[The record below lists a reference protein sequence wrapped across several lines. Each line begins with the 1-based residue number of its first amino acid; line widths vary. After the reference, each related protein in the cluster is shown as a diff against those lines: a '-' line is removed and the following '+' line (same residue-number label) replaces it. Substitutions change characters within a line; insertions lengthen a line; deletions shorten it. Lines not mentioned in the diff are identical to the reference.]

1 MGTRERRDR
10 SNQIDKALRVSFL
23 ECASKYLSKPELVSL
38 AAVGGYGRGELSPAS
53 DLDLLILH
61 TGSEKPEVISEFVNA
76 FLYPLWDQ
84 GRAIDHAV
92 RTRSETR
99 EIANEDIRVAL
110 GLLDLRHIAGES
122 ELSNQVASDALE
134 NWRKGREKFLPK
146 LRKSIHERENR
157 AGELAFLL
165 EPDLKEARGGLRD
178 INALRAIEMSGAV
191 SISLARVAE
200 SEALL
205 SNVRDVLHGEN
216 FKSRDLLL
224 LTEQDRVASK
234 MEYANADALMLDIAK
249 AARAVDHL
257 MDSTWHRID
266 SNSGQ
271 SWLRR
276 RKNQK
281 IDQGLIILN
290 SEVTIEDGYDIA
302 NDSAIGLRAAAAAA
316 QRGLP
321 LSIDACVLLSEKFS
335 ALPNPWPKSVLNDL
349 VSLIGAGSSMIRV
362 FEALDQDGLIE
373 KWIPEWSHVRFLPQ
387 RNVLHRHTVDRHML
401 ETSVHAAALTRTVT
415 RPDLLLVAALFH
427 DIGKGFPEK
436 DHSDYG
442 EELIRPLAKRL
453 GFDEKDCDIIALLVR
468 EHLLLS
474 AVATRRDL
482 EDPATIEFVVEKIKD
497 PESLQ
502 LLHALSISDGEATGK
517 AAWSDWK
524 AGLVSTLVGKCLA
537 SMAGIKPVSQPELI
551 PTRSTDD
558 DISITILNSED
569 RSDSLDNIANA
580 LDNLDNIEIEII
592 ARDQTGLL
600 SAVAGLMTI
609 SRFNVRS
616 AKTRTTNEI
625 AVMRW
630 IVELDANAQLPSAE
644 KLTDQLRKALTGEL
658 DLGRKIEERI
668 ENYRKSPGIPTPPP
682 VVFAA
687 NDLATNATIIEVRM
701 HDRPGIL
708 FNVTRAIS
716 RFGVDIKSAI
726 VSTLGAEAF
735 DTLYVTDL
743 EGQPLTGERAQL
755 LATKVE
761 NILITHL

>member
-10 SNQIDKALRVSFL
+10 SNQIDKALRFSFL
-23 ECASKYLSKPELVSL
+23 ESANNYLENPELVSL

-61 TGSEKPEVISEFVNA
+61 NGSEKPGVISEFVNA

-110 GLLDLRHIAGES
+110 GLLDLRHVAGES
-122 ELSNQVASDALE
+122 ELSNQVSSDALE
-134 NWRKGREKFLPK
+134 NWRKNKDKFLPK

-157 AGELAFLL
+157 SGELAFLL

-191 SISLARVAE
+191 SVSLARVAE

-216 FKSRDLLL
+216 LKSRDLLL

-234 MEYANADALMLDIAK
+234 MNYANADALMLDVAK
-249 AARAVDHL
+249 AARAVDYL

-266 SNSGQ
+266 SNGGK

-276 RKNQK
+276 KKNQK
-281 IDQGLIILN
+281 IDKGLVILD
-290 SEVTIEDGYDIA
+290 SEVTIENGYEISS
-302 NDSAIGLRAAAAAA
+302 DSAIGLRAAAAAA
-316 QRGLP
+316 QLGLP
-321 LSIDACVLLSEKFS
+321 LSIDACILLAEKFS
-335 ALPNPWPKSVLNDL
+335 ALPNPWPKPALNDL

-362 FEALDQDGLIE
+362 FEALDQEGLIE

-401 ETSVHAAALTRTVT
+401 ETAVHAAALTRTVT

-427 DIGKGFPEK
+427 DIGKGFPDK

-442 EELIRPLAKRL
+442 EELIRPLASRL
-453 GFDEKDCDIIALLVR
+453 GFDEKDCDTIALLVK

-474 AVATRRDL
+474 AAATRRDL
-482 EDPATIEFVVEKIKD
+482 DDPATIEFVVEKIKE
-497 PESLQ
+497 PEALQ

-517 AAWSDWK
+517 SAWSEWK

-537 SMAGIKPVSQPELI
+537 AMAGVKAVSQPELI
-551 PTRSTDD
+551 PTRQAVE
-558 DISITILNSED
+558 DISITILNSEN
-569 RSDSLDNIANA
+569 SLDS
-580 LDNLDNIEIEII
+580 LDNIEIEII
-592 ARDQTGLL
+592 AKDQTGLL

-630 IVELDANAQLPSAE
+630 IVELDANAQMPSAE
-644 KLTDQLRKALTGEL
+644 KLTDQLKKALSGDL

-668 ENYRKSPGIPTPPP
+668 ENYRRYPGIPTPPP

>member
-10 SNQIDKALRVSFL
+10 SNQVDKALRVSFL
-23 ECASKYLSKPELVSL
+23 TCASQYLSKPELVSL
-38 AAVGGYGRGELSPAS
+38 TAVGGYGRGELSPAS

-61 TGSEKPEVISEFVNA
+61 NGSEKPQVIQDFVNA

-99 EIANEDIRVAL
+99 EIANEDVRVAL

-122 ELSNQVASDALE
+122 ELSNQVASDSLE
-134 NWRKGREKFLPK
+134 NWRKSREKYLRA

-157 AGELAFLL
+157 SGELAFLL

-191 SISLARVAE
+191 PVSLARVAE

-205 SNVRDVLHGEN
+205 SNVRDALHGEN
-216 FKSRDLLL
+216 LKARDQLL

-234 MEYANADALMLDIAK
+234 MNYSNADALMLDVAK
-249 AARAVDHL
+249 AARAVDYL

-266 SNSGQ
+266 SNDGQ

-281 IDQGLIILN
+281 IDQGLVIQN
-290 SEVTIEDGYDIA
+290 SEVTIEDGYDIST
-302 NDSAIGLRAAAAAA
+302 DSAIGLRAAAAAA

-321 LSIDACVLLSEKFS
+321 LSIDACVLLSEKFKS
-335 ALPNPWPKSVLNDL
+335 LSNPWPKPVLNDL
-349 VSLIGAGSSMIRV
+349 ISLIGAGRSMIRV

-401 ETSVHAAALTRTVT
+401 ETAVHAAALTRTVT
-415 RPDLLLVAALFH
+415 RPDLLLVSALFH
-427 DIGKGFPEK
+427 DIGKGFPNK
-436 DHSDYG
+436 DHSEYG
-442 EELIRPLAKRL
+442 EELIKPLAKRL
-453 GFDEKDCDIIALLVR
+453 GFDDKDCETIAILVR

-482 EDPATIEFVVEKIKD
+482 EDPATIDFVIEKIKD

-517 AAWSDWK
+517 SAWSDWK
-524 AGLVSTLVGKCLA
+524 AELVSTLVAKCLA
-537 SMAGIKPVSQPELI
+537 AMAGIKPVSQPDLI
-551 PTRSTDD
+551 PTGEIID
-558 DISITILNSED
+558 DIAIRFIGNQETTE
-569 RSDSLDNIANA
+569 
-580 LDNLDNIEIEII
+580 NIEIEII
-592 ARDQTGLL
+592 AKDQTGLL

-616 AKTRTTNEI
+616 AKTRTTNDI

-630 IVELDANAQLPSAE
+630 IVELDANAQLPTAE
-644 KLTDQLRKALTGEL
+644 KLTEQLKKALSGEL

-668 ENYRKSPGIPTPPP
+668 ANYRKYPGIPTPAPL
-682 VVFAA
+682 VFAA

>member
-1 MGTRERRDR
+1 VGTRERRDR

-23 ECASKYLSKPELVSL
+23 ECASKFLSKPELVSL

-157 AGELAFLL
+157 SGELAFLL

-178 INALRAIEMSGAV
+178 INALRAVEMSGAV

-216 FKSRDLLL
+216 LKARDLLL

-249 AARAVDHL
+249 AARAVDYL

-266 SNSGQ
+266 SISGQ

-281 IDQGLIILN
+281 FDQGLIILN

-401 ETSVHAAALTRTVT
+401 ETAVHAAALTRTVT

-453 GFDEKDCDIIALLVR
+453 GFDEKDCGTIALLVR

-482 EDPATIEFVVEKIKD
+482 EDPATIEFVVERIKD

-517 AAWSDWK
+517 SAWSDWK

-537 SMAGIKPVSQPELI
+537 SMAGIKPASQPDLI
-551 PTRSTDD
+551 PTKTITEDL
-558 DISITILNSED
+558 SITILSNENSAD
-569 RSDSLDNIANA
+569 A

-630 IVELDANAQLPSAE
+630 IVELDANAQLPSTE
-644 KLTDQLRKALTGEL
+644 KLTDQLKKALSGEL

-668 ENYRKSPGIPTPPP
+668 ENYRKFPGIPTPPP

-708 FNVTRAIS
+708 FSVTRAIS

>member
-23 ECASKYLSKPELVSL
+23 TCASQYLSKPELVSL
-38 AAVGGYGRGELSPAS
+38 TAVGGYGRGELSPAS

-61 TGSEKPEVISEFVNA
+61 NGSEKPQVISDFVNA

-99 EIANEDIRVAL
+99 EIANEDVRVAL

-134 NWRKGREKFLPK
+134 NWRKSREKYLRA

-157 AGELAFLL
+157 SGELAFLL

-191 SISLARVAE
+191 PVSLARVAE

-205 SNVRDVLHGEN
+205 SNVRDALHGEN
-216 FKSRDLLL
+216 LKARDQLL

-234 MEYANADALMLDIAK
+234 MNYSNADALMLDVAK
-249 AARAVDHL
+249 AARAVDYL

-266 SNSGQ
+266 SNDGQ

-281 IDQGLIILN
+281 IDQGLVIQN
-290 SEVTIEDGYDIA
+290 SEVTIEDGYDIST
-302 NDSAIGLRAAAAAA
+302 DSAIGLRAAAAAA

-321 LSIDACVLLSEKFS
+321 LSIDACVLLSEKFKS
-335 ALPNPWPKSVLNDL
+335 LSNPWPKPVLNDL
-349 VSLIGAGSSMIRV
+349 ISLIGAGRSMIRV

-401 ETSVHAAALTRTVT
+401 ETAVHAAALTRTVT
-415 RPDLLLVAALFH
+415 RPDLLLVSALFH
-427 DIGKGFPEK
+427 DIGKGFPNK
-436 DHSDYG
+436 DHSEYG
-442 EELIRPLAKRL
+442 EELIKPLAKRL
-453 GFDEKDCDIIALLVR
+453 GFDDKDCETIAILVR

-482 EDPATIEFVVEKIKD
+482 EDPATIGFVIEKIKD

-517 AAWSDWK
+517 SAWSDWK
-524 AGLVSTLVGKCLA
+524 AELVSTLVAKCLA
-537 SMAGIKPVSQPELI
+537 AMAGIKPVSQPDLI
-551 PTRSTDD
+551 PTGEIID
-558 DISITILNSED
+558 DIAIRFIGNQETTE
-569 RSDSLDNIANA
+569 
-580 LDNLDNIEIEII
+580 NIEIEII
-592 ARDQTGLL
+592 AKDQTGLL

-616 AKTRTTNEI
+616 AKTRTTNDI

-630 IVELDANAQLPSAE
+630 IVELDANAQLPTAE
-644 KLTDQLRKALTGEL
+644 KLTEQLKKALTGEL

-668 ENYRKSPGIPTPPP
+668 ANYRKYPGIPTPAPL
-682 VVFAA
+682 VFAA

>member
-10 SNQIDKALRVSFL
+10 SNKFDHELRVSFL
-23 ECASKYLSKPELVSL
+23 ECAEANLKKPKAVSL
-38 AAVGGYGRGELSPAS
+38 TAVGGYGRGELSPGS

-61 TGSEKPEVISEFVNA
+61 DGSEKSATLAEFVNA
-76 FLYPLWDQ
+76 FLYPLWN
-84 GRAIDHAV
+84 AKVSLDHSV
-92 RTRSETR
+92 RTRIETR
-99 EIANEDIRVAL
+99 DMAQEDIRVAL
-110 GLLDLRHIAGES
+110 GLLDIRLIAGNA
-122 ELSNQVASDALE
+122 ELAAAVAADAIE
-134 NWRKGREKFLPK
+134 DWRKSQDKYLPK
-146 LRKSIHERENR
+146 LRKSIQDREVR
-157 AGELAFLL
+157 SGELAFLL

-191 SISLARVAE
+191 AVSLARVAE

-205 SNVRDVLHGEN
+205 SNVRDVLHGDSS
-216 FKSRDLLL
+216 KARDQLL
-224 LTEQDRVASK
+224 LTEQDRVSAAMK
-234 MEYANADALMLDIAK
+234 YRDADALMLEVAK
-249 AARAVDHL
+249 AARAVDYL
-257 MDSTWHRID
+257 MDLTWHRID
-266 SNSGQ
+266 SLETKGWFRKSKAQ
-271 SWLRR
+271 SIE
-276 RKNQK
+276 K
-281 IDQGLIILN
+281 GLVILN
-290 SEVTIEDGYDIA
+290 SEVTIEKDHQIA
-302 NDSAIGLRAAAAAA
+302 KDPGIGLRAAATAA

-321 LSIDACVLLSEKFS
+321 LSIDACVLLSENFS
-335 ALPNPWPKSVLNDL
+335 PLPSPWPKHALDDL
-349 VSLIGAGSSMIRV
+349 VSLIGAGAPMIRV

-373 KWIPEWSHVRFLPQ
+373 KWIPEWSHMRFLPQ

-401 ETSVHAAALTRTVT
+401 ETAVHAAALTRTVN
-415 RPDLLLVAALFH
+415 RPDILLVAALFH
-427 DIGKGFPEK
+427 DIGKGFPGK
-436 DHSDYG
+436 DHSEYG
-442 EELIRPLAKRL
+442 EVLIRPLAQRL
-453 GFDEKDCDIIALLVR
+453 GFDEIDCEKIALLVR

-482 EDPATIEFVVEKIKD
+482 EDPATIQFVVEKIKE
-497 PESLQ
+497 PETLQ

-517 AAWSDWK
+517 SGWSDWK
-524 AGLVSTLVGKCLA
+524 AGLVSNLVYKCLA
-537 SMAGIKPVSQPELI
+537 VMSGVKPASQPDLLPVGRITEDL
-551 PTRSTDD
+551 T
-558 DISITILNSED
+558 ITILSNED
-569 RSDSLDNIANA
+569 NRED
-580 LDNLDNIEIEII
+580 IEIEII
-592 ARDQTGLL
+592 AKDQTGLL

-616 AKTRTTNEI
+616 AKTRTTDGV

-630 IVELDANAQLPSAE
+630 IVELDTNAPMPTAE
-644 KLTDQLRKALTGEL
+644 KLTDQLIKALSGEL

-668 ENYRKSPGIPTPPP
+668 DNYRRYPGIPTPPP

-708 FNVTRAIS
+708 FSVARAIS

-743 EGQPLTGERAQL
+743 SGQPLTGERAQL

>member
-23 ECASKYLSKPELVSL
+23 TCASQYLSKPELVSL
-38 AAVGGYGRGELSPAS
+38 TAVGGYGRGELSPAS

-61 TGSEKPEVISEFVNA
+61 NGSEKPQVIQDFVNA

-99 EIANEDIRVAL
+99 EIANEDVRVAL

-122 ELSNQVASDALE
+122 ELSDQVASDALE
-134 NWRKGREKFLPK
+134 NWRKNREKYLRA

-157 AGELAFLL
+157 SGELAFLL

-191 SISLARVAE
+191 PVSLARVAE

-205 SNVRDVLHGEN
+205 SNVRDALHGEN
-216 FKSRDLLL
+216 LKARDQLL

-234 MEYANADALMLDIAK
+234 MNYSNADALMLDVAK
-249 AARAVDHL
+249 AARAVDYL

-266 SNSGQ
+266 SNDGQ

-281 IDQGLIILN
+281 IDQGLVIQN
-290 SEVTIEDGYDIA
+290 SEVTIEDGYDIST
-302 NDSAIGLRAAAAAA
+302 DSAIGLRAAAAAA

-321 LSIDACVLLSEKFS
+321 LSIDACVLLSEKFTS
-335 ALPNPWPKSVLNDL
+335 LSNPWPKPVLNDL
-349 VSLIGAGSSMIRV
+349 ISLIGAGRSMIRV

-401 ETSVHAAALTRTVT
+401 ETAVHAAALTRTVT
-415 RPDLLLVAALFH
+415 RPDLLLVSALFH
-427 DIGKGFPEK
+427 DIGKGFPDK
-436 DHSDYG
+436 DHSEYG
-442 EELIRPLAKRL
+442 EELIKPLAKRL
-453 GFDEKDCDIIALLVR
+453 GFEEKDCDTIAILVR

-482 EDPATIEFVVEKIKD
+482 EDPATIGFVIEKIKD

-517 AAWSDWK
+517 SAWSDWK
-524 AGLVSTLVGKCLA
+524 AELVSTLVAKCLA
-537 SMAGIKPVSQPELI
+537 AMAGIKPVSQPDLI
-551 PTRSTDD
+551 PTGEIID
-558 DISITILNSED
+558 DIAIRFIGNQEPTE
-569 RSDSLDNIANA
+569 
-580 LDNLDNIEIEII
+580 NIEIEII
-592 ARDQTGLL
+592 AKDQTGLL

-616 AKTRTTNEI
+616 AKTRTTNDI

-630 IVELDANAQLPSAE
+630 IVELDANAQLPTAE
-644 KLTDQLRKALTGEL
+644 KLTEQLKKALSGEL

-668 ENYRKSPGIPTPPP
+668 ANYRKYPGIPTPAPL
-682 VVFAA
+682 VFAA

>member
-157 AGELAFLL
+157 SGELAFLL

-216 FKSRDLLL
+216 LKARDLLL

-249 AARAVDHL
+249 AARAVDYL

-401 ETSVHAAALTRTVT
+401 ETAVHAAALTRTVT

-442 EELIRPLAKRL
+442 EELITPLAKRL

-517 AAWSDWK
+517 SAWTEWK

-569 RSDSLDNIANA
+569 SSDS
-580 LDNLDNIEIEII
+580 LDNIEIEII
-592 ARDQTGLL
+592 AKDQTGLL

-616 AKTRTTNEI
+616 AKTRTINEI

-630 IVELDANAQLPSAE
+630 IVELDANAQMPSAE
-644 KLTDQLRKALTGEL
+644 KLTDQLKKALSGEL
-658 DLGRKIEERI
+658 DLGKKIEERI
-668 ENYRKSPGIPTPPP
+668 ENYRRYPGIPTPPP

>member
-23 ECASKYLSKPELVSL
+23 ESANKYLAKPELVSL

-61 TGSEKPEVISEFVNA
+61 SGSEKPEVISEFVNA

-110 GLLDLRHIAGES
+110 GLLDLRHVAGES

-134 NWRKGREKFLPK
+134 NWRKGRDKFLPK

-157 AGELAFLL
+157 SGELAFLL

-191 SISLARVAE
+191 SVSLARVAE

-216 FKSRDLLL
+216 LKSRDLLL

-234 MEYANADALMLDIAK
+234 MDYVNADALMLDIAK
-249 AARAVDHL
+249 AARAVDYL

-266 SNSGQ
+266 STQGQ
-271 SWLRR
+271 SWFSR
-276 RKNQK
+276 RKNQN
-281 IDQGLIILN
+281 IDQGLVILN
-290 SEVTIEDGYDIA
+290 SEVAIEDGYDISS
-302 NDSAIGLRAAAAAA
+302 DCAIGLRAAAAAA

-335 ALPNPWPKSVLNDL
+335 ALPDPWPKSVLNDL

-373 KWIPEWSHVRFLPQ
+373 KWIPEWSQVRFLPQ

-401 ETSVHAAALTRTVT
+401 ETAVHAAALTRTVT

-427 DIGKGFPEK
+427 DIGKGFPDK

-453 GFDEKDCDIIALLVR
+453 GFDEKDCDTIALLVK

-482 EDPATIEFVVEKIKD
+482 EDPATIEYVVEKIKE

-517 AAWSDWK
+517 SAWSDWK
-524 AGLVSTLVGKCLA
+524 AGLVSTLVSKCLA
-537 SMAGIKPVSQPELI
+537 AMAGIKPASQPELV
-551 PTRSTDD
+551 PTGSLED
-558 DISITILNSED
+558 DISITILKNEDNSA
-569 RSDSLDNIANA
+569 S
-580 LDNLDNIEIEII
+580 LDNIEIEIV
-592 ARDQTGLL
+592 AKDQTGLL

-616 AKTRTTNEI
+616 AKTRTINEI

-630 IVELDANAQLPSAE
+630 IVELDANAELPSAE
-644 KLTDQLRKALTGEL
+644 KLTEQLKKALSGEL

-668 ENYRKSPGIPTPPP
+668 DNYRKFPGIPTPPP

>member
-1 MGTRERRDR
+1 VGTRERRDR

-23 ECASKYLSKPELVSL
+23 ECASKFLSKPELVSL

-61 TGSEKPEVISEFVNA
+61 TGSEKPEVISEFINA

-134 NWRKGREKFLPK
+134 NWRKGRERFLPK

-157 AGELAFLL
+157 SGELAFLL

-178 INALRAIEMSGAV
+178 INALRAVEMSGAV

-216 FKSRDLLL
+216 LKARDLLL

-249 AARAVDHL
+249 AARAVDYL

-266 SNSGQ
+266 SISGQ

-281 IDQGLIILN
+281 FDQGLVILN

-401 ETSVHAAALTRTVT
+401 ETAVHAAALTRTVT

-453 GFDEKDCDIIALLVR
+453 GFDEKDCGTIALLVR

-482 EDPATIEFVVEKIKD
+482 EDPATIEFVVERIKD

-517 AAWSDWK
+517 SAWSDWK

-537 SMAGIKPVSQPELI
+537 SMAGIKPASQPDLI
-551 PTRSTDD
+551 PTKTITE
-558 DISITILNSED
+558 DISITILSHQNSTD
-569 RSDSLDNIANA
+569 A
-580 LDNLDNIEIEII
+580 LVNLDNIEIEII

-644 KLTDQLRKALTGEL
+644 KLTDQLKKALSGEL

-708 FNVTRAIS
+708 FSVTRAIS

>member
-10 SNQIDKALRVSFL
+10 SNQIDKALRVLFL
-23 ECASKYLSKPELVSL
+23 ESANKYLAKPELVSL

-61 TGSEKPEVISEFVNA
+61 SGSEKPEVISEFVNA

-110 GLLDLRHIAGES
+110 GLLDLRHVAGES

-134 NWRKGREKFLPK
+134 NWRKGRDKFLPK

-157 AGELAFLL
+157 SGELAFLL

-191 SISLARVAE
+191 SVSLARVAE

-216 FKSRDLLL
+216 LKSRDLLL

-234 MEYANADALMLDIAK
+234 MDYVNADALMLDIAK
-249 AARAVDHL
+249 AARAVDYL

-266 SNSGQ
+266 STQGQ
-271 SWLRR
+271 SWFSR
-276 RKNQK
+276 RKNQN
-281 IDQGLIILN
+281 IDQGLVILN
-290 SEVTIEDGYDIA
+290 SEVAIEDGYDISS
-302 NDSAIGLRAAAAAA
+302 DCAIGLRAAAAAA

-321 LSIDACVLLSEKFS
+321 LSIDACVLLSQKFS
-335 ALPNPWPKSVLNDL
+335 ALPDPWPKSVLNDL

-373 KWIPEWSHVRFLPQ
+373 KWIPEWSQVRFLPQ

-401 ETSVHAAALTRTVT
+401 ETAVHAAALTRTVT

-427 DIGKGFPEK
+427 DIGKGFPNK

-453 GFDEKDCDIIALLVR
+453 GFEEKDCDTIALLVK

-482 EDPATIEFVVEKIKD
+482 EDPATIEYVVEKIKE

-517 AAWSDWK
+517 SAWSDWK
-524 AGLVSTLVGKCLA
+524 AGLVSTLVSKCLA
-537 SMAGIKPVSQPELI
+537 AMAGIKPASQPELV
-551 PTRSTDD
+551 PTGSLED
-558 DISITILNSED
+558 DISITILKNED
-569 RSDSLDNIANA
+569 NSDS
-580 LDNLDNIEIEII
+580 LDNIEIEIV
-592 ARDQTGLL
+592 AKDQTGLL

-630 IVELDANAQLPSAE
+630 IVELDANAELPSAE
-644 KLTDQLRKALTGEL
+644 KLTEQLKKALSGEL

-668 ENYRKSPGIPTPPP
+668 DNYRKFPGIPTPPP

>member
-10 SNQIDKALRVSFL
+10 SNQFDKALRVSFL
-23 ECASKYLSKPELVSL
+23 TCASQYLSKPELVSL
-38 AAVGGYGRGELSPAS
+38 TAVGGYGRGELSPAS

-61 TGSEKPEVISEFVNA
+61 NGSEKPQVISDFVNA

-99 EIANEDIRVAL
+99 EIANEDVRVAL

-134 NWRKGREKFLPK
+134 NWRKSREKYLRA

-157 AGELAFLL
+157 SGELAFLL

-191 SISLARVAE
+191 PVSLARVAE

-205 SNVRDVLHGEN
+205 SNVRDALHGEN
-216 FKSRDLLL
+216 LKARDQLL

-234 MEYANADALMLDIAK
+234 MNYSNADALMLDVAK
-249 AARAVDHL
+249 AARAVDYL

-266 SNSGQ
+266 SNNGQ
-271 SWLRR
+271 SWRRR

-281 IDQGLIILN
+281 IDQGLVIQN
-290 SEVTIEDGYDIA
+290 SEVTIEDGYDIST
-302 NDSAIGLRAAAAAA
+302 DSAIGLRAAAAAA

-321 LSIDACVLLSEKFS
+321 LSIDACVLLSEKFKS
-335 ALPNPWPKSVLNDL
+335 LSNPWPKPVLNDL
-349 VSLIGAGSSMIRV
+349 ISLIGAGKSMIRV

-401 ETSVHAAALTRTVT
+401 ETAVHAAALTRTVT
-415 RPDLLLVAALFH
+415 RPDLLLVSALFH
-427 DIGKGFPEK
+427 DIGKGFPDK
-436 DHSDYG
+436 DHSEYG
-442 EELIRPLAKRL
+442 EELIKPLAKRL
-453 GFDEKDCDIIALLVR
+453 GFDDKDCETIAILVR

-482 EDPATIEFVVEKIKD
+482 EDPATIGFVIEKIKD

-517 AAWSDWK
+517 SAWSDWK
-524 AGLVSTLVGKCLA
+524 AELVSTLVAKCLA
-537 SMAGIKPVSQPELI
+537 AMAGIKPVSQPDLI
-551 PTRSTDD
+551 PTGEIID
-558 DISITILNSED
+558 DIAIRFIGNQETTE
-569 RSDSLDNIANA
+569 
-580 LDNLDNIEIEII
+580 NIEIEII
-592 ARDQTGLL
+592 AKDQTGLL

-616 AKTRTTNEI
+616 AKTRTTNDI

-630 IVELDANAQLPSAE
+630 IVELDANAQLPTAE
-644 KLTDQLRKALTGEL
+644 KLTEQLKKALSGEL

-668 ENYRKSPGIPTPPP
+668 ANYRKYPGIPTPAPL
-682 VVFAA
+682 VFAA

-743 EGQPLTGERAQL
+743 EGQPLSGERAQL

>member
-23 ECASKYLSKPELVSL
+23 DCASKYLAKPEIVSL

-61 TGSEKPEVISEFVNA
+61 NGSEKPLAISEFVSA

-99 EIANEDIRVAL
+99 EVAIEDIRVAL

-122 ELSNQVASDALE
+122 ELSNHVASDALE
-134 NWRKGREKFLPK
+134 NWRKGRDKFLPK
-146 LRKSIHERENR
+146 LRKSIQERENR
-157 AGELAFLL
+157 SGELAFLL

-178 INALRAIEMSGAV
+178 INALRAIEISGAISV
-191 SISLARVAE
+191 SLTRVAE

-205 SNVRDVLHGEN
+205 ANVRDVLHGDN
-216 FKSRDLLL
+216 LKARDLLL
-224 LTEQDRVASK
+224 LTEQDRVALI
-234 MEYANADALMLDIAK
+234 MGYADADALMLDVAK
-249 AARAVDHL
+249 AARAVVYL

-266 SNSGQ
+266 SKVGQ

-276 RKNQK
+276 RKDQK
-281 IDQGLIILN
+281 IDQGLVILN
-290 SEVTIEDGYDIA
+290 SEVTIEDGYDIS

-335 ALPNPWPKSVLNDL
+335 ALPDPWPKSVLNDL

-401 ETSVHAAALTRTVT
+401 ETAVHAAALTRTVT

-427 DIGKGFPEK
+427 DIGKGFPDK
-436 DHSDYG
+436 DHCNYG
-442 EELIRPLAKRL
+442 EELIRPLAERL
-453 GFDEKDCDIIALLVR
+453 GFDEKDCETIALLVK

-482 EDPATIEFVVEKIKD
+482 EDPATIGFVVEKIKE
-497 PESLQ
+497 PEALQ

-517 AAWSDWK
+517 SAWSDWK

-537 SMAGIKPVSQPELI
+537 AMAGIKPVSQPDLV
-551 PTRSTDD
+551 PTKKLVD
-558 DISITILNSED
+558 DISITILSSEN
-569 RSDSLDNIANA
+569 RAES
-580 LDNLDNIEIEII
+580 LDNIEIEII
-592 ARDQTGLL
+592 AKDQTGLL

-644 KLTDQLRKALTGEL
+644 KLTDQLKKALSGEL
-658 DLGRKIEERI
+658 DLGRKIEERN
-668 ENYRKSPGIPTPPP
+668 ENYRKHPGIPTPPP

>member
-1 MGTRERRDR
+1 VGTRERRDR

-23 ECASKYLSKPELVSL
+23 DCASKYLTKPELVSL

-61 TGSEKPEVISEFVNA
+61 NGSEKPQAISEFINA

-99 EIANEDIRVAL
+99 EVANEDIRVAL

-122 ELSNQVASDALE
+122 ELSNQVAADALE
-134 NWRKGREKFLPK
+134 NWRKSREKFLPK
-146 LRKSIHERENR
+146 LRKSIQERENR
-157 AGELAFLL
+157 SGELAFLL

-178 INALRAIEMSGAV
+178 INALRAIEISGAISV
-191 SISLARVAE
+191 SLTRVAE

-205 SNVRDVLHGEN
+205 ANVRDVLHGDN
-216 FKSRDLLL
+216 LRARDLLL
-224 LTEQDRVASK
+224 LTEQDRVASV
-234 MEYANADALMLDIAK
+234 MGYADADALMLDVAK
-249 AARAVDHL
+249 AARAVDYL
-257 MDSTWHRID
+257 MDLTWHRID
-266 SNSGQ
+266 SKGGQ

-276 RKNQK
+276 RKDQK
-281 IDQGLIILN
+281 IDQGLVILN
-290 SEVTIEDGYDIA
+290 SEVTIEDGYDIS

-335 ALPNPWPKSVLNDL
+335 SLPNPWPKSVLNDL
-349 VSLIGAGSSMIRV
+349 VSLIGAGSPMIRV

-401 ETSVHAAALTRTVT
+401 ETAVHAAALTRTVT

-436 DHSDYG
+436 DHCDYG

-453 GFDEKDCDIIALLVR
+453 GFDEKDCETIALLVK

-482 EDPATIEFVVEKIKD
+482 EDPATIGFVVEKIQE
-497 PESLQ
+497 PEALQ

-517 AAWSDWK
+517 SAWSDWK

-537 SMAGIKPVSQPELI
+537 AMAGIKPVSQPDLV
-551 PTRSTDD
+551 PTKSLVD
-558 DISITILNSED
+558 DISITILSNE
-569 RSDSLDNIANA
+569 NNA
-580 LDNLDNIEIEII
+580 ESLDNIEIEII
-592 ARDQTGLL
+592 AKDQTGLL

-644 KLTDQLRKALTGEL
+644 KLTDQLKKALSGEL
-658 DLGRKIEERI
+658 DLGRKIEERN
-668 ENYRKSPGIPTPPP
+668 ENYRKHPGIPTPPP

>member
-1 MGTRERRDR
+1 VGTRERRDR

-23 ECASKYLSKPELVSL
+23 ESANKYLAKPELVSL

-61 TGSEKPEVISEFVNA
+61 SGSEKPEVISEFVNA

-99 EIANEDIRVAL
+99 EIANEDIRAAL
-110 GLLDLRHIAGES
+110 GLLDLRHVAGES

-134 NWRKGREKFLPK
+134 NWRKGRDKFLPK

-157 AGELAFLL
+157 SGELAFLL

-191 SISLARVAE
+191 SVSLARVAE

-216 FKSRDLLL
+216 LKSRDLLL

-234 MEYANADALMLDIAK
+234 MDYVNADALMLDIAK
-249 AARAVDHL
+249 AARAVDYL

-266 SNSGQ
+266 STQGQ
-271 SWLRR
+271 SWFSR
-276 RKNQK
+276 RKNQN
-281 IDQGLIILN
+281 IDQGLVILN
-290 SEVTIEDGYDIA
+290 SEVAIEDGYDITS
-302 NDSAIGLRAAAAAA
+302 DCAIGLRAAAAAA

-335 ALPNPWPKSVLNDL
+335 ALPDPWPKSVLNDL

-373 KWIPEWSHVRFLPQ
+373 KWIPEWSQVRFLPQ

-401 ETSVHAAALTRTVT
+401 ETAVHAAALTRTVT

-427 DIGKGFPEK
+427 DIGKGFPDK

-453 GFDEKDCDIIALLVR
+453 GFEEKDCDTIALLVK

-482 EDPATIEFVVEKIKD
+482 EDPATIEYVVEKIKE

-517 AAWSDWK
+517 SAWSDWK
-524 AGLVSTLVGKCLA
+524 AGLVSTLVSKCLA
-537 SMAGIKPVSQPELI
+537 AMAGIKPASQPELV
-551 PTRSTDD
+551 PTGSLED
-558 DISITILNSED
+558 DISITILKNED
-569 RSDSLDNIANA
+569 NSDS
-580 LDNLDNIEIEII
+580 LDNIEIEII
-592 ARDQTGLL
+592 AKDQTGLL

-630 IVELDANAQLPSAE
+630 IVELDANAELPSAE
-644 KLTDQLRKALTGEL
+644 KLTEQLKKALSGEL

-668 ENYRKSPGIPTPPP
+668 DNYRKFPGIPTPPP

>member
-23 ECASKYLSKPELVSL
+23 ESANKYLAKPELVSL

-61 TGSEKPEVISEFVNA
+61 SGSEKPEVISEFVNA

-99 EIANEDIRVAL
+99 ELANEDIRVAL
-110 GLLDLRHIAGES
+110 GLLDLRHVAGES

-134 NWRKGREKFLPK
+134 NWRKGRDKFLPK

-157 AGELAFLL
+157 SGELAFLL

-191 SISLARVAE
+191 SVSLARVAE

-216 FKSRDLLL
+216 LKSRDLLL

-234 MEYANADALMLDIAK
+234 MDYVNADALMLDIAK
-249 AARAVDHL
+249 AARAVDYL

-266 SNSGQ
+266 STQGQ
-271 SWLRR
+271 SWFSR
-276 RKNQK
+276 RKNQN
-281 IDQGLIILN
+281 IDQGLVILN
-290 SEVTIEDGYDIA
+290 SEVAIEDGYDISS
-302 NDSAIGLRAAAAAA
+302 DCAIGLRAAAAAA

-335 ALPNPWPKSVLNDL
+335 ALPDPWPKSVLNDL

-373 KWIPEWSHVRFLPQ
+373 KWIPEWSQVRFLPQ

-401 ETSVHAAALTRTVT
+401 ETAVHAAALTRTVT

-427 DIGKGFPEK
+427 DIGKGFPDK

-453 GFDEKDCDIIALLVR
+453 GFEDKDCDTIALLVK

-482 EDPATIEFVVEKIKD
+482 EDPATIEYVVEKIKE

-517 AAWSDWK
+517 SAWSDWK
-524 AGLVSTLVGKCLA
+524 AGLVSTLVSKCLA
-537 SMAGIKPVSQPELI
+537 AMAGIKPVSQPELV
-551 PTRSTDD
+551 PTGSLED
-558 DISITILNSED
+558 DISITILKNED
-569 RSDSLDNIANA
+569 NSDS
-580 LDNLDNIEIEII
+580 LDNIEIEII
-592 ARDQTGLL
+592 AKDQTGLL

-630 IVELDANAQLPSAE
+630 IVELDANAELPSAE
-644 KLTDQLRKALTGEL
+644 KLTEQLKKALSGEL

-668 ENYRKSPGIPTPPP
+668 DNYRKFPGIPTPPP

-743 EGQPLTGERAQL
+743 DGQPLTGERAQL

>member
-23 ECASKYLSKPELVSL
+23 TCASQYLSKPELVSL
-38 AAVGGYGRGELSPAS
+38 TAVGGYGRGELSPAS

-61 TGSEKPEVISEFVNA
+61 NGSEKPQVISDFVNA
-76 FLYPLWDQ
+76 FLYPLWDK

-99 EIANEDIRVAL
+99 EIANEDVRVAL

-122 ELSNQVASDALE
+122 ELSNQVASDSLE
-134 NWRKGREKFLPK
+134 NWRKSREKYLRA

-157 AGELAFLL
+157 SGELAFLL

-191 SISLARVAE
+191 PVSLARVAE

-205 SNVRDVLHGEN
+205 SNVRDALHGEN
-216 FKSRDLLL
+216 LKARDQLL

-234 MEYANADALMLDIAK
+234 MNYSNADALMLDVAK
-249 AARAVDHL
+249 AARAVDYL

-266 SNSGQ
+266 SNNGQ
-271 SWLRR
+271 SWRRR

-281 IDQGLIILN
+281 IDQGLVIQN
-290 SEVTIEDGYDIA
+290 SEVTIEDGYDIST
-302 NDSAIGLRAAAAAA
+302 DSAIGLRAAAAAA

-321 LSIDACVLLSEKFS
+321 LSIDACVLLSEKFTS
-335 ALPNPWPKSVLNDL
+335 LSNPWPKPVLNDL
-349 VSLIGAGSSMIRV
+349 ISLIGAGRSMIRV

-401 ETSVHAAALTRTVT
+401 ETAVHAAALTRTVT
-415 RPDLLLVAALFH
+415 RPDLLLVSALFH
-427 DIGKGFPEK
+427 DIGKGFPNK
-436 DHSDYG
+436 DHSEYG
-442 EELIRPLAKRL
+442 EELIKPLAKRL
-453 GFDEKDCDIIALLVR
+453 GFDDKDCETIAILVR

-482 EDPATIEFVVEKIKD
+482 EDPATIGFVIEKIKD

-517 AAWSDWK
+517 SAWSDWK
-524 AGLVSTLVGKCLA
+524 GELVSTLVAKCLA
-537 SMAGIKPVSQPELI
+537 AMAGIKPVSQPDLI
-551 PTRSTDD
+551 PTGEIIDG
-558 DISITILNSED
+558 
-569 RSDSLDNIANA
+569 IAIRFIGNQETTE
-580 LDNLDNIEIEII
+580 NIEIEII
-592 ARDQTGLL
+592 AKDQTGLL

-616 AKTRTTNEI
+616 AKTRTTNDI

-630 IVELDANAQLPSAE
+630 IVELDANAQLPTAE
-644 KLTDQLRKALTGEL
+644 KLTEQLKKALSGEL

-668 ENYRKSPGIPTPPP
+668 ANYRKYPGIPTPAPL
-682 VVFAA
+682 VFAA

>member
-1 MGTRERRDR
+1 VGTRERRDR

-157 AGELAFLL
+157 SGELAFLL

-178 INALRAIEMSGAV
+178 INALRAVEMSGAV

-216 FKSRDLLL
+216 LKARDLLL

-249 AARAVDHL
+249 AARAVDYL

-266 SNSGQ
+266 SISGQ

-281 IDQGLIILN
+281 FDQGLVILN

-401 ETSVHAAALTRTVT
+401 ETAVHAAALTRTVT

-453 GFDEKDCDIIALLVR
+453 GFDEKDCGTIALLVR

-482 EDPATIEFVVEKIKD
+482 EDPATIEFVVERIKD

-517 AAWSDWK
+517 SAWSDWK

-537 SMAGIKPVSQPELI
+537 SMAGIKPASQPDLI
-551 PTRSTDD
+551 PTKTITEDL
-558 DISITILNSED
+558 SITILSNENSAD
-569 RSDSLDNIANA
+569 A

-644 KLTDQLRKALTGEL
+644 KLTDQLKKALSGEL

-708 FNVTRAIS
+708 FSVTRAIS

>member
-1 MGTRERRDR
+1 VGTRERRDR

-134 NWRKGREKFLPK
+134 NWRKGRERFLPK

-157 AGELAFLL
+157 SGELAFLL

-178 INALRAIEMSGAV
+178 INALRAVEMSGAV

-216 FKSRDLLL
+216 LKARDLLL

-249 AARAVDHL
+249 AARAVDYL

-266 SNSGQ
+266 SISGQ

-281 IDQGLIILN
+281 FDQGLVILN

-401 ETSVHAAALTRTVT
+401 ETAVHAAALTRTVT

-453 GFDEKDCDIIALLVR
+453 GFDEKDCGTIALLVR

-482 EDPATIEFVVEKIKD
+482 EDPATIEFVVERIKD

-517 AAWSDWK
+517 SAWSDWK

-537 SMAGIKPVSQPELI
+537 SMAGIKPASQPDLI
-551 PTRSTDD
+551 PTKTITEDL
-558 DISITILNSED
+558 SITILSNENSAD
-569 RSDSLDNIANA
+569 A

-630 IVELDANAQLPSAE
+630 IVELDANAQLPSTE
-644 KLTDQLRKALTGEL
+644 KLTDQLKKALSGEL

-668 ENYRKSPGIPTPPP
+668 ENYRKFPGIPTPPP

-708 FNVTRAIS
+708 FSVTRAIS

>member
-157 AGELAFLL
+157 SGELAFLL

-178 INALRAIEMSGAV
+178 INALRAIEMLGAV

-205 SNVRDVLHGEN
+205 SNVRDVLHGDN
-216 FKSRDLLL
+216 LKARDLLL

-234 MEYANADALMLDIAK
+234 MEYVNADALMLDIAK
-249 AARAVDHL
+249 AARAVDYL
-257 MDSTWHRID
+257 MDSTWHRIE

-281 IDQGLIILN
+281 IDQGLVILN

-302 NDSAIGLRAAAAAA
+302 NDSAVGLRAAAAAA

-401 ETSVHAAALTRTVT
+401 ETAVHAAALTRTVT

-517 AAWSDWK
+517 SAWSDWK

-569 RSDSLDNIANA
+569 SSDS
-580 LDNLDNIEIEII
+580 LDNIEIEII
-592 ARDQTGLL
+592 AKDQTGLL

-616 AKTRTTNEI
+616 AKTRTTNDI

-630 IVELDANAQLPSAE
+630 IVELDANAQMPSAE
-644 KLTDQLRKALTGEL
+644 KLTDQLKKALSGEL
-658 DLGRKIEERI
+658 DLGKKIEERI
-668 ENYRKSPGIPTPPP
+668 ENYRRYPGIPTPPP

>member
-10 SNQIDKALRVSFL
+10 SDQIDKALRVSFL
-23 ECASKYLSKPELVSL
+23 KCANEHLVKPNLVSL
-38 AAVGGYGRGELSPAS
+38 AAVGGYGRGELAPGS

-61 TGSEKPEVISEFVNA
+61 DGSEKPQLISDFVNS

-84 GRAIDHAV
+84 GRAVDHAT

-99 EIANEDIRVAL
+99 EISREDIRVAL
-110 GLLDLRHIAGES
+110 GLLDLRHIAGDS
-122 ELSNQVASDALE
+122 ELSNAVAVDAQE
-134 NWRKGREKFLPK
+134 SWRKDKDKFLPK
-146 LRKSIHERENR
+146 LRKSILDR
-157 AGELAFLL
+157 ASRSGELAFLL

-191 SISLARVAE
+191 PVSLARVAE
-200 SEALL
+200 SEALI
-205 SNVRDVLHGEN
+205 SNVRDVLHGESL
-216 FKSRDLLL
+216 KARDQLL
-224 LTEQDRVASK
+224 LTEQDRVASI
-234 MEYANADALMLDIAK
+234 MGFANADALMLEVAK
-249 AARAVDHL
+249 AARAVDYL

-266 SNSGQ
+266 SKKSKN
-271 SWLRR
+271 WF
-276 RKNQK
+276 RKTKSQN
-281 IDQGLIILN
+281 IDKGLIILN
-290 SEVTIEDGYDIA
+290 SEIA
-302 NDSAIGLRAAAAAA
+302 VEENYEISNDSAIGLRAAAIAA
-316 QRGLP
+316 QKGLP
-321 LSIDACVLLSEKFS
+321 LSIDACVLFSEQLSS
-335 ALPNPWPKSVLNDL
+335 LSNPWPKAVLNDL
-349 VSLIGAGSSMIRV
+349 VSLIGAGASMVRV

-401 ETSVHAAALTRTVT
+401 ETAVHAANLTRTVT
-415 RPDLLLVAALFH
+415 RPDLLLVSALFH
-427 DIGKGFPEK
+427 DIGKGFPNK
-436 DHSDYG
+436 DHSEYG
-442 EELIRPLAKRL
+442 EELIRPLVKRL
-453 GFDEKDCDIIALLVR
+453 GFDAKDCETIALLVR

-482 EDPATIEFVVEKIKD
+482 EDPATIAFVVEKIKD
-497 PESLQ
+497 PEALQ

-517 AAWSDWK
+517 AAWNDWR
-524 AGLVSTLVGKCLA
+524 AGLVTDLVTKCLA
-537 SMAGIKPVSQPELI
+537 AMAGIKPVSEPDLI
-551 PTRSTDD
+551 PRGAITE
-558 DISITILNSED
+558 DISIGFIENQ
-569 RSDSLDNIANA
+569 DSA
-580 LDNLDNIEIEII
+580 DNIEIEIV
-592 ARDQTGLL
+592 AKDQTGLL

-616 AKTRTTNEI
+616 AKTRTTDGI

-630 IVELDANAQLPSAE
+630 IVELDANTQLPPVE
-644 KLTDQLRKALTGEL
+644 KLTDQLKRALSGEL

-668 ENYRKSPGIPTPPP
+668 DNYRKYPGIPTPPP

-708 FNVTRAIS
+708 FSVTRAIS

-761 NILITHL
+761 NILITQL

>member
-205 SNVRDVLHGEN
+205 FNVRDVLHGEN
-216 FKSRDLLL
+216 LKSRDLLL

-249 AARAVDHL
+249 AARAVDYL

-401 ETSVHAAALTRTVT
+401 ETAVHAAALTRTVT

-453 GFDEKDCDIIALLVR
+453 GFDEKDCDTIALLVR

-517 AAWSDWK
+517 SAWTEWK

-537 SMAGIKPVSQPELI
+537 AMAGVKPVSQPELI

-569 RSDSLDNIANA
+569 SSDS
-580 LDNLDNIEIEII
+580 LDNIEIEII
-592 ARDQTGLL
+592 AKDQTGLL

-630 IVELDANAQLPSAE
+630 IVELDANAQMPSAE
-644 KLTDQLRKALTGEL
+644 KLTDQLKKALSGEL
-658 DLGRKIEERI
+658 DLGKKIEERI
-668 ENYRKSPGIPTPPP
+668 ENYRRYPGIPTPPP

>member
-23 ECASKYLSKPELVSL
+23 DCASKYLSKPELVSL

-61 TGSEKPEVISEFVNA
+61 TGSEKPEVILEFVNA

-157 AGELAFLL
+157 SGELAFLL

-216 FKSRDLLL
+216 LKARDLLL

-234 MEYANADALMLDIAK
+234 MEYANADALMLNIAK
-249 AARAVDHL
+249 AARAVDYL

-302 NDSAIGLRAAAAAA
+302 SDSAIGLRSAAAAA

-321 LSIDACVLLSEKFS
+321 LSIDACVLLSENFS

-373 KWIPEWSHVRFLPQ
+373 RWIPQWSHVRFLPQ

-401 ETSVHAAALTRTVT
+401 ETAVHAAALTRTVT

-453 GFDEKDCDIIALLVR
+453 GFDEKECETIALLVR

-482 EDPATIEFVVEKIKD
+482 EDPATIEYVVEKIKE
-497 PESLQ
+497 PEALQ

-517 AAWSDWK
+517 SAWTEWK

-537 SMAGIKPVSQPELI
+537 AMAGVKPVSQPELI

-569 RSDSLDNIANA
+569 SSDS
-580 LDNLDNIEIEII
+580 LDNIEIEII
-592 ARDQTGLL
+592 AKDQTGLL

-616 AKTRTTNEI
+616 AKTRTTNDI

-630 IVELDANAQLPSAE
+630 IVELDANAQMPSAE
-644 KLTDQLRKALTGEL
+644 KLTDQLKKALSGEL
-658 DLGRKIEERI
+658 DLGKKIEERI

>member
-23 ECASKYLSKPELVSL
+23 KCANDHLVKPELVSL
-38 AAVGGYGRGELSPAS
+38 TAVGGYGRGELAPAS

-61 TGSEKPEVISEFVNA
+61 NDSEKPQVISEFVNA

-84 GRAIDHAV
+84 GLAIDHSV

-99 EIANEDIRVAL
+99 EISNEDIRVAL
-110 GLLDLRHIAGES
+110 GLLDLRHIAGDS
-122 ELSNQVASDALE
+122 ELSNQVAADALE
-134 NWRKGREKFLPK
+134 NWRKSKDKFLPK
-146 LRKSIHERENR
+146 LRKSINERESR
-157 AGELAFLL
+157 FGELAFLL

-178 INALRAIEMSGAV
+178 INALRAIELSGAV
-191 SISLARVAE
+191 PISLARVAE
-200 SEALL
+200 SEALIA
-205 SNVRDVLHGEN
+205 NVRDVLHGEN
-216 FKSRDLLL
+216 PKSRDQLL
-224 LTEQDRVASK
+224 LTEQDRVSLALGFSD
-234 MEYANADALMLDIAK
+234 ADALMLEIAK
-249 AARAVDHL
+249 AARAVDYL
-257 MDSTWHRID
+257 MDLTWHRID
-266 SNSGQ
+266 SNDGA
-271 SWLRR
+271 SWFR
-276 RKNQK
+276 RKKNQS
-281 IDQGLIILN
+281 IDQGLVILN
-290 SEVTIEDGYDIA
+290 SEVTIEDGYDIS
-302 NDSAIGLRAAAAAA
+302 NDSAIGLRAASTAA

-321 LSIDACVLLSEKFS
+321 LSIDACVLLSEKFK
-335 ALPNPWPKSVLNDL
+335 ALPNPWPKSALNDL
-349 VSLIGAGSSMIRV
+349 VSLIGAGASMIRV
-362 FEALDQDGLIE
+362 FEALDQDGIIE

-401 ETSVHAAALTRTVT
+401 ETAVHAAALTRTVT
-415 RPDLLLVAALFH
+415 RPDLLLVSALFH
-427 DIGKGFPEK
+427 DIGKGFPNK
-436 DHSDYG
+436 DHSEYG
-442 EELIRPLAKRL
+442 EELIKPLAKRL
-453 GFDEKDCDIIALLVR
+453 GFEEKDCETIALLVR

-482 EDPATIEFVVEKIKD
+482 DDPATISFVVEKIKD

-517 AAWSDWK
+517 GAWSEWK
-524 AGLVSTLVGKCLA
+524 AGLVSTLVTKCLA
-537 SMAGIKPVSQPELI
+537 AMAGIKPVSQPDLV
-551 PTRSTDD
+551 PTQSITE
-558 DISITILNSED
+558 DISITILSNENS
-569 RSDSLDNIANA
+569 LGA
-580 LDNLDNIEIEII
+580 LDNIEIEIV
-592 ARDQTGLL
+592 AKDQTGLL

-630 IVELDANAQLPSAE
+630 VVELDANAQMPSAE
-644 KLTDQLRKALTGEL
+644 KLTEQLKRALSGEL

-668 ENYRKSPGIPTPPP
+668 ENYRKYPGIPTPPP

-687 NDLATNATIIEVRM
+687 NDLATNATIVEVRM

>member
-10 SNQIDKALRVSFL
+10 SNQIDKALRFSFL
-23 ECASKYLSKPELVSL
+23 ESANNYLENPELVSL

-61 TGSEKPEVISEFVNA
+61 NGSEKPGVISEFVNA

-110 GLLDLRHIAGES
+110 GLLDLRHVAGES
-122 ELSNQVASDALE
+122 ELSNQVSSDALE
-134 NWRKGREKFLPK
+134 NWRKNKDKFLPK

-157 AGELAFLL
+157 SGELAFLL

-191 SISLARVAE
+191 SVSLARVAE

-205 SNVRDVLHGEN
+205 SSVRDALHGEN
-216 FKSRDLLL
+216 LKARDLLL

-234 MEYANADALMLDIAK
+234 MNYANADALMLDVAK
-249 AARAVDHL
+249 AARAVDYL

-266 SNSGQ
+266 SNGGK

-276 RKNQK
+276 KKNQK
-281 IDQGLIILN
+281 IDKGLVILD
-290 SEVTIEDGYDIA
+290 SEVTIENGYEISS
-302 NDSAIGLRAAAAAA
+302 DSAIGLRAAAAAA
-316 QRGLP
+316 QLGLP
-321 LSIDACVLLSEKFS
+321 LSIDACILLAEKFS
-335 ALPNPWPKSVLNDL
+335 ALPNPWPKPALNDL

-362 FEALDQDGLIE
+362 FEALDQEGLIE

-401 ETSVHAAALTRTVT
+401 ETAVHAAALTRTVT

-427 DIGKGFPEK
+427 DIGKGFPDK

-442 EELIRPLAKRL
+442 EELIRPLASRL
-453 GFDEKDCDIIALLVR
+453 GFDGKDCDTIALLVK

-474 AVATRRDL
+474 AAATRRDL
-482 EDPATIEFVVEKIKD
+482 DDPATIEFVVEKIKE
-497 PESLQ
+497 PEALQ

-517 AAWSDWK
+517 SAWSEWK

-537 SMAGIKPVSQPELI
+537 AMAGVKAVSQPELI
-551 PTRSTDD
+551 PTRQAVE
-558 DISITILNSED
+558 DISITILNSEN
-569 RSDSLDNIANA
+569 SLDS
-580 LDNLDNIEIEII
+580 LDNIEIEII
-592 ARDQTGLL
+592 AKDQTGLL

-630 IVELDANAQLPSAE
+630 IVELDANAQMPSAE
-644 KLTDQLRKALTGEL
+644 KLTDQLKKALSGDL

-668 ENYRKSPGIPTPPP
+668 ENYRRYPGIPTPPP

>member
-10 SNQIDKALRVSFL
+10 SNKFDHELRVSFL
-23 ECASKYLSKPELVSL
+23 ECAEANLKKPKAVSL
-38 AAVGGYGRGELSPAS
+38 TAVGGYGRGELSPGS

-61 TGSEKPEVISEFVNA
+61 DGSEKSATLAEFVNA
-76 FLYPLWDQ
+76 FLYPLWN
-84 GRAIDHAV
+84 AKVSLDHSV
-92 RTRSETR
+92 RTRIETR
-99 EIANEDIRVAL
+99 DMAQEDIRVAL
-110 GLLDLRHIAGES
+110 GLLDIRLIAGNA
-122 ELSNQVASDALE
+122 ELAAAVAADAIE
-134 NWRKGREKFLPK
+134 DWRKSQDKYLPK
-146 LRKSIHERENR
+146 LRKSIQDREVR
-157 AGELAFLL
+157 SGELAFLL

-191 SISLARVAE
+191 AVSLARVAE

-205 SNVRDVLHGEN
+205 SNVRDVLHGDSS
-216 FKSRDLLL
+216 KARDQLL
-224 LTEQDRVASK
+224 LTEQDRVSAAMK
-234 MEYANADALMLDIAK
+234 YRDADALMLEVAK
-249 AARAVDHL
+249 AARAVDYL
-257 MDSTWHRID
+257 MDLTWHRID
-266 SNSGQ
+266 SLETKGWFRKSKAQ
-271 SWLRR
+271 SIE
-276 RKNQK
+276 K
-281 IDQGLIILN
+281 GLVILN
-290 SEVTIEDGYDIA
+290 SEVTIEKDYQIA
-302 NDSAIGLRAAAAAA
+302 KDPGIGLRAAATAS

-321 LSIDACVLLSEKFS
+321 LSIDACVLLSENFS
-335 ALPNPWPKSVLNDL
+335 PLPSPWPKHALDDL
-349 VSLIGAGSSMIRV
+349 VSLIGAGAPMIRV

-373 KWIPEWSHVRFLPQ
+373 KWIPEWSHMRFLPQ

-401 ETSVHAAALTRTVT
+401 ETAVHAAALTRTVN
-415 RPDLLLVAALFH
+415 RPDILLVAALFH
-427 DIGKGFPEK
+427 DIGKGFPGK
-436 DHSDYG
+436 DHSEYG
-442 EELIRPLAKRL
+442 EVLIRPLAQRL
-453 GFDEKDCDIIALLVR
+453 GFDEIDCEKIALLVR

-482 EDPATIEFVVEKIKD
+482 EDPATIQFVVEKIKE
-497 PESLQ
+497 PETLQ

-517 AAWSDWK
+517 SGWSDWK
-524 AGLVSTLVGKCLA
+524 AGLVSNLVNKCLA
-537 SMAGIKPVSQPELI
+537 VMSGVKPASQPDLLPVGRITEDL
-551 PTRSTDD
+551 T
-558 DISITILNSED
+558 ITILSNED
-569 RSDSLDNIANA
+569 NRED
-580 LDNLDNIEIEII
+580 IEIEII
-592 ARDQTGLL
+592 AKDQTGLL

-616 AKTRTTNEI
+616 AKTRTTDGV

-630 IVELDANAQLPSAE
+630 IVELDTNAPMPTAE
-644 KLTDQLRKALTGEL
+644 KLTDQLIKALSGEL

-668 ENYRKSPGIPTPPP
+668 DNYRRYPGIPTPPP

-708 FNVTRAIS
+708 FSVARAIS

-743 EGQPLTGERAQL
+743 SGQPLTGERAQL